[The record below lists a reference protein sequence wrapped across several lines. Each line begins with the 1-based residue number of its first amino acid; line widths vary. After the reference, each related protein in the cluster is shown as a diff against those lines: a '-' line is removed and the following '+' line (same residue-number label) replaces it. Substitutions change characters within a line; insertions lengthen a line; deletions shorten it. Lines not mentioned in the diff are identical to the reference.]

1 MKSKVNDIKVDRI
14 EMKVYKIGI
23 LVTHWKRLMLAGHV
37 STKKRAQHKSCEL
50 NFIWNKMRTAAWETA
65 PQIAPRSCSKA
76 AVRGGEYIRF
86 W

>member
-65 PQIAPRSCSKA
+65 PQIAVRNFSKEA
-76 AVRGGEYIRF
+76 WEIGRAHV
-86 W
+86 